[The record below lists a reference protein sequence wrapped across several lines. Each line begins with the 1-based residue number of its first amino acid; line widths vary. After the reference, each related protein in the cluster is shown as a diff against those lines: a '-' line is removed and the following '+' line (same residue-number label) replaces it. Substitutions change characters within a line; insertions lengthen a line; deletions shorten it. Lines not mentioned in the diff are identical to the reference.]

1 MTDFREGGLFAS
13 CFICRTKIDKGPK
26 KNFSL
31 EIFFFG
37 KTDFCMRK
45 CAKTSFLDF
54 FSFLK
59 GWGMGGGDGGL
70 IFVKIAETY
79 LEPHQT
85 FKILIGKI
93 KRITEAFLEPC

>member
-1 MTDFREGGLFAS
+1 MYEKVCQD
-13 CFICRTKIDKGPK
+13 
-26 KNFSL
+26 
-31 EIFFFG
+31 FFF
-37 KTDFCMRK
+37 R
-45 CAKTSFLDF
+45 F
-54 FSFLK
+54 FFFFE
-59 GWGMGGGDGGL
+59 GMGDGGGDGGL